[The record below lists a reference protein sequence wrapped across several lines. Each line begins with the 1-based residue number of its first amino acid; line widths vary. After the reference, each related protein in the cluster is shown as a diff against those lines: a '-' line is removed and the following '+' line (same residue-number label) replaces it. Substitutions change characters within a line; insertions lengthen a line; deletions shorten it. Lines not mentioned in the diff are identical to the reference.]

1 MGRRQQ
7 GGILMSSEKKVVYV
21 LDEDMWINY
30 LYKIDDERKVL
41 ENLLFISKDSL
52 PLHVKSVLCEHY
64 SFLYN
69 LEEIINEMAD
79 EEHFDP
85 KTSSFLVTKQQA
97 IQFSLFLEAIVSTK
111 EQLLKNNYSIS
122 LH

>member
-1 MGRRQQ
+1 
-7 GGILMSSEKKVVYV
+7 MSSEKKVVYV